1 MRMDHSTPNQ
11 GITSFRAQSGE
22 GVHLTKA
29 RKASCE
35 RRGAQ
40 WSTVEQTGTNPVVF
54 VPYSSVLGTST
65 DTQPWYL
72 QVDWDLDAV
81 TLRLLYSAYQL
92 QLHQPMSKHVKA
104 IHIWRYLLSQGNYIY
119 IYRFAAYS
127 VWTKCETY
135 PGPVLGPHQ
144 LLLCSLSLSRCF
156 VFYQFT
162 VRSPFALCLEL

>member
-11 GITSFRAQSGE
+11 GINSFRAQSGE

-81 TLRLLYSAYQL
+81 TLRLLYSGYQL

-119 IYRFAAYS
+119 IDLRPIPSGQNARRIL
-127 VWTKCETY
+127 
-135 PGPVLGPHQ
+135 VL
-144 LLLCSLSLSRCF
+144 SYVRTNFFFVLSLSRCF